1 MKSSLRN
8 TIVAGTVA
16 AGLLG
21 SGGIAFAQSS
31 TTTPTEQG
39 SATDAAGRSADR
51 EARRAEQTADLA
63 NRLGVTDEQV
73 TAARDTARAAVEAQF
88 GARPERPTE
97 RPTTPPTDEERAA
110 RAADR
115 EARHD
120 LFDQTFAAELGVS
133 TEQVHAAREAGLQ
146 ERLAEKVA
154 DGTLTQEEAD
164 ARLQAMQNG
173 ERPMRGEG
181 GPGGPGRHGPPSDAD
196 GDAPTS

>member
-1 MKSSLRN
+1 MKNSLRN

-21 SGGIAFAQSS
+21 SGGIAFAQSA

-39 SATDAAGRSADR
+39 ATTDATGRSADR
-51 EARRAEQTADLA
+51 EARRAEQTTDLA

-73 TAARDTARAAVEAQF
+73 TAARDAARAAVEAQY

-110 RAADR
+110 MDADR
-115 EARHD
+115 QARHD
-120 LFDQTFAAELGVS
+120 LFEQAFAAELGVS
-133 TEQVHAAREAGLQ
+133 TEQIQAAREAGLQ
-146 ERLAEKVA
+146 EHLAEKVA
-154 DGTLTQEEAD
+154 DGTITQEQAD

-173 ERPMRGEG
+173 EMPGGMGHG
-181 GPGGPGRHGPPSDAD
+181 GPGGRGPGGPPEAD
-196 GDAPTS
+196 

>member
-39 SATDAAGRSADR
+39 TTTDAAGRSADR
-51 EARRAEQTADLA
+51 EARRAERTADLA

-73 TAARDTARAAVEAQF
+73 STARDAARAAVEAQF
-88 GARPERPTE
+88 GERPE
-97 RPTTPPTDEERAA
+97 RPTTPPTDDERAA
-110 RAADR
+110 MDADR
-115 EARHD
+115 EARRD
-120 LFDQTFAAELGVS
+120 LFEQTFADELGVS
-133 TEQVHAAREAGLQ
+133 PEQVQAAREAGLQ
-146 ERLAEKVA
+146 EHLAEKVA

-164 ARLQAMQNG
+164 ARLQAMQSG
-173 ERPMRGEG
+173 EMPERGRG
-181 GPGGPGRHGPPSDAD
+181 GPGGPGRHGPPSNGAAD
-196 GDAPTS
+196 SDAPTS